1 MSVTDPDQLVPE
13 EFVTDEFVLRS
24 ITADDAELDYDAVME
39 TRQDLRL
46 WSQSTWPADDFTV
59 EDNRKDLVDMA
70 ARRSTRRAF
79 DYTVL
84 DASRT
89 RCLGCVYIFPPDA
102 SFLRKATV
110 MPLGEQA
117 WDDLDAVVYFWV
129 RTSLADAGL
138 DERLLAALRA
148 WFTDV
153 WRLDRV
159 AFDVSEP
166 YRHQIDLLDR
176 TDLVPLFELRDPE
189 KTGKDIVYG

>member
-1 MSVTDPDQLVPE
+1 
-13 EFVTDEFVLRS
+13 
-24 ITADDAELDYDAVME
+24 ME
-39 TRQDLRL
+39 TQDLRL
-46 WSQSTWPADDFTV
+46 WRQSTWPADDFTV

-89 RCLGCVYIFPPDA
+89 RRLGCVYIFPPDA

-110 MPLGEQA
+110 TPLGEQA

-153 WRLDRV
+153 WKLDRV

-176 TDLVPLFELRDPE
+176 TDRVPLFELRDPE

>member
-153 WRLDRV
+153 WKLDRV